1 MENLLASIR
10 QAIDE
15 DMSGSSRPVE
25 GGAAAAIRGAM
36 EELRA
41 RPSTGSGSR
50 ELGAASEISE
60 LRNKI
65 NRSRGVP
72 VEPKTPFAQ
81 IMAGQVKL
89 PQAKPSQLPAPVQHN
104 VYSNS
109 ASQAYQQAPA
119 AAPHHDVSHAEYE
132 SQGYAEGSQPEWAS
146 EPYQHYEGGAEPGYG
161 YEHPQLLSH
170 ATADAAQGSFNELAN
185 ALMAR
190 AMGERSIEDMT
201 QELLKAM
208 LRNWLDAN
216 LPGLVERL
224 VREEIERVA
233 RRGR

>member
-10 QAIDE
+10 QAIDD
-15 DMSGSSRPVE
+15 DMSGSAKPVA

-41 RPSTGSGSR
+41 KPNAAR
-50 ELGAASEISE
+50 EVGVVSEISE
-60 LRNKI
+60 LRSKI
-65 NRSRGVP
+65 NRSRGVLA
-72 VEPKTPFAQ
+72 EPRTPFAQ
-81 IMAGQVKL
+81 IMAGQVKV
-89 PQAKPSQLPAPVQHN
+89 PAKVSQLPAPIEPSS
-104 VYSNS
+104 YTSS
-109 ASQAYQQAPA
+109 AAHTYQASAAPAYESLQQDSQAEAYQ
-119 AAPHHDVSHAEYE
+119 DGEYAGE
-132 SQGYAEGSQPEWAS
+132 TVPEWAN
-146 EPYQHYEGGAEPGYG
+146 EGYQPYDPSMAAGYG
-161 YEHPQLLSH
+161 HEQPHLLSH
-170 ATADAAQGSFNELAN
+170 AAADATQGSFNELAN

-208 LRNWLDAN
+208 LRNWLDAH

>member
-10 QAIDE
+10 QAIDD
-15 DMSGSSRPVE
+15 DMSAGIRAPQ

-41 RPSTGSGSR
+41 KP
-50 ELGAASEISE
+50 GATSNLRDSSITSEISE
-60 LRNKI
+60 LRSKI
-65 NRSRGVP
+65 SRSRGVL

-81 IMAGQVKL
+81 IMSGQVKV
-89 PQAKPSQLPAPVQHN
+89 PAQPQLPAPV
-104 VYSNS
+104 
-109 ASQAYQQAPA
+109 
-119 AAPHHDVSHAEYE
+119 AAPSYTPVQPQAASFGQAHEPQHEAYDQ
-132 SQGYAEGSQPEWAS
+132 QGYEQPEWNGQS
-146 EPYQHYEGGAEPGYG
+146 YEDYGGSHDTGYG
-161 YEHPQLLSH
+161 YEQPQLLSH
-170 ATADAAQGSFNELAN
+170 AAADATQGSFNELAN

-201 QELLKAM
+201 HELLKAM
-208 LRNWLDAN
+208 LRNWLDAH
-216 LPGLVERL
+216 LPALVERL